1 MTMWS
6 RLLIVT
12 ERLASL
18 ILQDLYYTE
27 NDNEDKEIYVTPNI
41 QRRRTS
47 FMTGE
52 IFLPSD

>member
-27 NDNEDKEIYVTPNI
+27 IDNEDKEIYVTPNI
-41 QRRRTS
+41 RRRRTS

-52 IFLPSD
+52 NFSAK

>member
-18 ILQDLYYTE
+18 ILHDLYNTE
-27 NDNEDKEIYVTPNI
+27 IDNEDKEIYVAPNI
-41 QRRRTS
+41 RGRRTS

-52 IFLPSD
+52 NFSAE